1 MASTSPATEPL
12 RLTRFNV
19 TGWVRW
25 PSRKF
30 ADNSHIASQSLRL
43 IPGSDMTTS
52 VINVVQS
59 LLEAAKNAADKRK
72 DALECFNNIETTFDD
87 IEYVFQI
94 FPHDPRIRE
103 ASVDLVAVILEAVEA
118 VIKFYEKGIP
128 RKMLTA
134 YFKGDQYE
142 SNLTECLENI
152 KERSEHLANR
162 KVDADIIMSRR
173 EAQTQSKVSREN
185 LELTRTMGLQ
195 TSIIE
200 ATLHEVRGHQVTTAA
215 DQVAM
220 TNTMQRFLDDATRLL
235 HEKLRAAT
243 PAAVQYV
250 VAVHMNDTAT
260 EWVTPPSTVWNM
272 LGIPEEI
279 EKADMRSIEVR
290 QESLPSA
297 DRGRAEQIV
306 NLQRFQD
313 WLVFDTANLHRMVN
327 LAGVQ
332 RGELAGLC
340 QLFGWL
346 VRQLPRGMT
355 LICIFDDLGYYE
367 RESFF
372 FETSVIMNYIV
383 QLMQDQSI
391 AVLIKVFATST
402 ISVRKTRQFFPEGSV
417 LDLSTVSDSD
427 GSSRQRLRRQLDEG
441 FNS

>member
-1 MASTSPATEPL
+1 
-12 RLTRFNV
+12 
-19 TGWVRW
+19 
-25 PSRKF
+25 
-30 ADNSHIASQSLRL
+30 
-43 IPGSDMTTS
+43 
-52 VINVVQS
+52 
-59 LLEAAKNAADKRK
+59 
-72 DALECFNNIETTFDD
+72 
-87 IEYVFQI
+87 
-94 FPHDPRIRE
+94 
-103 ASVDLVAVILEAVEA
+103 LVAVILEAVEA

-128 RKMLTA
+128 RKMLAA

-142 SNLTECLENI
+142 SGFTQCLENI

-162 KVDADIIMSRR
+162 KFDADIIMSRQ
-173 EAQTQSKVSREN
+173 EAQAQSKVSREN

-220 TNTMQRFLDDATRLL
+220 TNTMQRFPDDATRLL

-243 PAAVQYV
+243 PAPVRYV
-250 VAVHMNDTAT
+250 VAVHMNDSAT

-272 LGIPEEI
+272 LGVPEEV
-279 EKADMRSIEVR
+279 EKADMRLIEAR

-306 NLQRFQD
+306 NLQRFHD
-313 WLVFDTANLHRMVN
+313 WLVSPYPTWLLLHGPCTSLSGMTGMSAFCSTLTRTLRERQNFLSLAFFCGMHTSERQGVHGGSAMLRSLAAQLLCQQRFDTANLHRMVD

-372 FETSVIMNYIV
+372 FETSVAMNYIV

-391 AVLIKVFATST
+391 AVLIKIFATST
-402 ISVRKTRQFFPEGSV
+402 ISVRKMRGFFPEGSV

-441 FNS
+441 FNT